1 MEGDVIITQDLM
13 NFEFL
18 GEDINGNII
27 GRHVSS
33 GIGRPAFWERAR
45 YYNEDQRLATILD
58 TMEVAGS
65 QQI

>member
-1 MEGDVIITQDLM
+1 MSSSHCDLI
-13 NFEFL
+13 NFEMM

-27 GRHVSS
+27 GRHVST
-33 GIGRPAFWERAR
+33 GIARPAFWGRAR

-65 QQI
+65 HQI